1 VLLHTHLLSLL
12 LSPVLFY
19 LGSAALV
26 LLLSHLKLVKTEHL

>member
-1 VLLHTHLLSLL
+1 MLFQINLISVL

-26 LLLSHLKLVKTEHL
+26 LLLSHLKLIKTDN